1 MTRVVGKRDAF
12 TLVEL
17 LVVIAIIGILVAL
30 LLPAV
35 QAAREAARR
44 MQCSNSLKQIAL
56 ASHNYHD
63 TFKMLPPGFVPKR
76 AANGAVINNINN
88 WGWAALQLP
97 FMEQAPLHD
106 QLRVGNIH
114 LEDAAGLVPALAPL
128 KAAMQQP
135 IASLRCPSDVGP
147 DTNSNRQRFHWAGGG
162 NAQSRLA
169 TTNYIGANT
178 SYRQAAN
185 GGRPVERGVFI
196 EDVGRNFRNITDG
209 TSNVIAFG
217 ERRWQVKDTAGNIR
231 TIGAG
236 VVFGVRR
243 RNAAGTRAD
252 VLGHGSAR
260 INLNEATQIGSGQQG
275 FSSQHPGGA
284 QFALA
289 DGSVRFIAQTINA
302 DHDPN
307 QITTY
312 ATNAIRDVEVDTT
325 WERLIAIQDGE
336 PVGDF

>member
-1 MTRVVGKRDAF
+1 MTRFARKRNAF

-44 MQCSNSLKQIAL
+44 MQCSNALKQIAL

-63 TFKMLPPGFVPKR
+63 TYKTLPPGFMPKR
-76 AANGAVINNINN
+76 NATGALINDVNN

-97 FMEQAPLHD
+97 FMEQAPLYD
-106 QLRVGNIH
+106 RLQVGNIR

-135 IASLRCPSDVGP
+135 VASLRCPSDVAP
-147 DTNSNRQRFHWAGGG
+147 DTNSNRQRFHWGGG
-162 NAQSRLA
+162 ANAQGRLA
-169 TTNYIGANT
+169 TTNYIGANS
-178 SYRQAAN
+178 SYRSAVN
-185 GGRPVERGVFI
+185 GGRPVERGLFV
-196 EDVGRNFRNITDG
+196 EDAGRNFRDITDG

-217 ERRWQVKDTAGNIR
+217 ERRWQIKDTLGAIR

-243 RNAAGTRAD
+243 RNAVGTRAD
-252 VLGHGSAR
+252 VLGIGSAR
-260 INLNEATQIGSGQQG
+260 INLNDAGQIALGQQG

-302 DHDPN
+302 DQGPN

-325 WERLIAIQDGE
+325 WERLIAIQDGAA
-336 PVGDF
+336 VGDF

>member
-1 MTRVVGKRDAF
+1 MRVLKRKAF

-44 MQCSNSLKQIAL
+44 MQCSNALKQIAL
-56 ASHNYHD
+56 SSHNYHD
-63 TFKMLPPGFVPKR
+63 TYKSLPPGFVPKR
-76 AANGAVINNINN
+76 NAMGGVINDINN

-97 FMEQAPLHD
+97 FMEQVPLHS
-106 QLRVGNIH
+106 QLQVGNIH
-114 LEDAAGLVPALAPL
+114 LEDAAGLNAALAPL
-128 KAAMQQP
+128 KAAMQTP

-169 TTNYIGANT
+169 TTNYIGANS
-178 SYRQAAN
+178 SYEVSAN
-185 GGRPVERGVFI
+185 GGRPIERGVFI
-196 EDVGRNFRNITDG
+196 EDEGRAFRDITDG

-217 ERRWQVKDTAGNIR
+217 ERRWQVKDNAGAIR
-231 TIGAG
+231 TIGAA

-243 RNAAGTRAD
+243 RNAVGTRAD
-252 VLGHGSAR
+252 VLGGGIAK
-260 INLNEATQIGSGQQG
+260 INLDDATNLGFGQRG
-275 FSSQHPGGA
+275 FSSQHPGGS

-289 DGSVRFIAQTINA
+289 DGSVRFIAETINA
-302 DHDPN
+302 DHGAG
-307 QITTY
+307 QVTSY
-312 ATNAIRDVEVDTT
+312 ATNAIRDVEVNTT
-325 WERLIAIQDGE
+325 WERLLAIQDGE
-336 PVGDF
+336 PVGDY